1 LFVAEGELKKIYVYN
16 SETRLSKD
24 ISAQLRARLTAEG
37 FQVPEGF
44 DEEVELLVCV
54 GGDGTLLR
62 GLRAFD
68 FPPIPVVGVN
78 TGHLGF
84 FQELQHDELDQLLQL
99 CKDGKYSVQRHRLL
113 RATVNTE
120 DADVR
125 VYLGLNDIVI
135 KGSVSR
141 ITHLNMTIGSSF
153 IEKFSGDGILIAS
166 SAGSTA
172 YNYSLGGSIVDPR
185 LDLLQITPIAPM
197 NTTAFRCFTSSVL
210 LPPDMEIHIFPEY
223 DYGRGAVV
231 VVDGVEYSFENVAKV
246 TVDLASRE
254 IQLVRL
260 ENYDFWTKVKTKF
273 L

>member
-1 LFVAEGELKKIYVYN
+1 MKRIYVYN
-16 SETRLSKD
+16 NETKLSQE
-24 ISAQLRARLTAEG
+24 ISVQLRGRLIAEG
-37 FQVPEGF
+37 FDVPDKF
-44 DEEVELLVCV
+44 DEAVELLVCV

-62 GLRAFD
+62 GLRAFG
-68 FPPIPVVGVN
+68 FPRIPVVGVN

-113 RATVNTE
+113 RATVHTE
-120 DADVR
+120 DGESQA
-125 VYLGLNDIVI
+125 YLGLNDIVI

-141 ITHLNMTIGSSF
+141 ITHLNMTIGCSF

-223 DYGRGAVV
+223 DYDRGAVV
-231 VVDGVEYSFENVAKV
+231 VVDGVEYSFENVSKV
-246 TVDLASRE
+246 TVDLSSQE

-260 ENYDFWTKVKTKF
+260 ESYDFWTKVKTKF